1 MSTVFSDSSVQFP
14 TLVPNLQA
22 VFTAG
27 VVLPK
32 PVGTCRYWHR
42 SLNPKKLIEVKFS
55 HLSKNMTMQRHI
67 KLYRCGRCTFKS
79 YSEKPINFVKNRLPE
94 ETKTKG
100 LRQLKASDIPEACS
114 LLNKVRKMIKL
125 NKMLFHMHVRLQVV
139 VKIYISKFD

>member
-1 MSTVFSDSSVQFP
+1 M
-14 TLVPNLQA
+14 
-22 VFTAG
+22 
-27 VVLPK
+27 VLPK

-79 YSEKPINFVKNRLPE
+79 YSEKPIVNFVKYRLPE

-114 LLNKVRKMIKL
+114 LLNKVRKMIKS
-125 NKMLFHMHVRLQVV
+125 NKMFFHMHVRVQVV